1 MNLLKVDGYNK
12 VFFYYVDNGDMVRT
26 QVTYLGKTEDCKC
39 MIAVDGEPLEV
50 DINELEF
57 FN

>member
-1 MNLLKVDGYNK
+1 MNGYNK
-12 VFFYYVDNGDMVRT
+12 VFFYYVDNGHMVRT
-26 QVTYLGKTEDCKC
+26 EVTYLGKTEEYKC

-50 DINELEF
+50 NINELEF